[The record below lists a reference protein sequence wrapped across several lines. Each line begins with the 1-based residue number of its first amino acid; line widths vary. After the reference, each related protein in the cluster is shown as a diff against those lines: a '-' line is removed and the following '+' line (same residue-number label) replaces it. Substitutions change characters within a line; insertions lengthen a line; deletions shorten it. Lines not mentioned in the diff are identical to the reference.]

1 MSEAHPDAQRLYESL
16 CRALLSDP
24 AVTRESDATQQRTG
38 FGASALKTDERI
50 FAMLV
55 RGRLVVKLP
64 RHQVDALVAA
74 GEGERY
80 DPGRGRL
87 MKEWLTVTS
96 QSQERWLE
104 LASEALEFAARRRAA

>member
-1 MSEAHPDAQRLYESL
+1 
-16 CRALLSDP
+16 
-24 AVTRESDATQQRTG
+24 
-38 FGASALKTDERI
+38 
-50 FAMLV
+50 MLV

-64 RHQVDALVAA
+64 RYQVDALVAA

-96 QSQERWLE
+96 ESEEEWLA
-104 LASEALEFAARRRAA
+104 LARDALGFAARRNVA

>member
-1 MSEAHPDAQRLYESL
+1 MSEAHATAERRYDNL
-16 CRALLSDP
+16 CRTLLSDP
-24 AVTRESDATQQRTG
+24 AVSRESDPTQRRTG
-38 FGASALKTDERI
+38 FGSSALKTDNRI

-64 RHQVDALVAA
+64 RYQVDALVAA